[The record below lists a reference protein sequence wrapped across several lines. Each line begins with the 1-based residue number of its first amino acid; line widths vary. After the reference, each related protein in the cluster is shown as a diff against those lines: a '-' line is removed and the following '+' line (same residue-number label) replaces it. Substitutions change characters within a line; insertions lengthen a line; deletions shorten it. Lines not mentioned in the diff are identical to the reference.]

1 MDLKLLWKTRECSLW
16 YIVLRLGYGFKVQR
30 ELCFTLVGRTG
41 EVGGG
46 ETHPMRTLSL
56 EGPWWDLSEDRLSS
70 LTH

>member
-16 YIVLRLGYGFKVQR
+16 YIVLRPGYSFKVQR

-46 ETHPMRTLSL
+46 KNAPNENSVLGGSL
-56 EGPWWDLSEDRLSS
+56 VGSQ
-70 LTH
+70 